1 MKTNLGPEDLGDLLE
16 QPIIGVLATRR
27 SDDTTL
33 LSPVWFD
40 WHDGGFSIWADS
52 ESGKVGHIR
61 RDPRVSFVVAN
72 AEWPY
77 RGLEIRGIATLSTD
91 ADAFFRAVGRTAR
104 RYMGAEAEKRMVE
117 TTPAG
122 VVIRIEP
129 GVLRGWDYIDEA

>member
-1 MKTNLGPEDLGDLLE
+1 MKTGLGPDDLGDLLE

-27 SDDTTL
+27 PDDTTL

-40 WHDGGFSIWADS
+40 WRDGAFSIWADA
-52 ESGKVGHIR
+52 ESGKVRHIQ

-77 RGLEIRGIATLSTD
+77 RGLEVRGNATISTD
-91 ADAFFRAVGRTAR
+91 ADDFFGAVGRTAR
-104 RYMGAEAEKRMVE
+104 RYMGAEAEQRMVE

-122 VVIRIEP
+122 VVIRIEAS
-129 GVLRGWDYIDEA
+129 VTRGWDYIDEA